1 MALTIDDILGQLG
14 SLFNG
19 GEYAGNG
26 VTTFAA
32 PGNADSLN
40 GMTAS
45 GGLLGNGMSQTFNNT
60 GKALPQAPT
69 GGGLGSGLG
78 MNLGTAQLALG
89 GLSALGSIF
98 GANQASKLA
107 KDQFKFTKDVTNTNL
122 NNQIKSYNTALEDR
136 ITARAA
142 MQGNDS
148 SYVSDYLAKN
158 RLSR

>member
-1 MALTIDDILGQLG
+1 MAGLSIDDILGQLG

-19 GEYAGNG
+19 GDYAGNG

-32 PGNADSLN
+32 PTQSAPTVVGNTATFAPAAGSQGLF
-40 GMTAS
+40 GAAS
-45 GGLLGNGMSQTFNNT
+45 GT
-60 GKALPQAPT
+60 GTSGA
-69 GGGLGSGLG
+69 SGLG
-78 MNLGTAQLALG
+78 MNMGTAQLALG

-98 GANQASKLA
+98 GASQASKLA

-142 MQGNDS
+142 MQGNDA